1 MTILNGGGSSGVSP
15 KNFNQGIEDVKSAVQ
30 DVQTSVNSLSST
42 MQSGMSN
49 LQDSVEE
56 SLGQVQTT
64 VENAPVGGPIPYII
78 DTGKFK
84 AESVEEGIKL
94 TYIATIHA
102 KTDWD
107 QFTARG
113 SVPPYGVMI
122 RYGTDG
128 FPRTPNEGIL
138 AVDDTDIVDKTAKGP
153 VTGNGLYGKTKTFT
167 VVGLTNNTLYYFSA
181 FPYSYNK
188 VFNIN
193 YGPLGADLSTN
204 NSQRKTCTWTGTKGT
219 LTVTIT
225 QDYNYKTLG
234 EITVTATP
242 TAGGSAVSASRTG
255 AGTVALSLDGG
266 EYTVSFSAHNYYTT
280 PESQTINVTAGQN
293 NTASAEYKI
302 IVGLENYTW
311 EEVQAIAAGGD
322 AKHFFS
328 VGDKKTT
335 SVGTVGNSNNYGTI
349 YTDGDILGG
358 NIVLKNLEA
367 TIVAINA
374 HQTTS
379 GTKNNVTFCVL
390 DMPLR
395 CKDQTR
401 SMNWSQSC
409 LRTCLNERKSEFL
422 PEIHQYLIEVYNTL
436 AGFDVYD
443 GDTGRKSYRC
453 NDYIYV
459 PSISNASSAS
469 AVYDVMEEKA
479 GGTHYPYFSSNEK
492 RTLKSWEKEGTK
504 TWVTSTVQS
513 GEGYLVDISAS
524 GFVYFSNSGSN
535 DYITADVTWKPICF
549 NIG

>member
-1 MTILNGGGSSGVSP
+1 MTILNGGGVSGVSP
-15 KNFNQGIEDVKSAVQ
+15 QKFDEDIGEVKNDLFTIKTGVADIQSDLTQLSTDVNDAVDEIQETVSNVPAGVPAPNLALQLKSE
-30 DVQTSVNSLSST
+30 ST
-42 MQSGMSN
+42 
-49 LQDSVEE
+49 D
-56 SLGQVQTT
+56 
-64 VENAPVGGPIPYII
+64 
-78 DTGKFK
+78 D
-84 AESVEEGIKL
+84 GIKL
-94 TYIATIHA
+94 TYRANFYMHEN
-102 KTDWD
+102 
-107 QFTARG
+107 G
-113 SVPPYGVMI
+113 SNYTSGQSGDGHEVVLSITKGVMV
-122 RYGTDG
+122 RYSTENYPTNIKDG
-128 FPRTPNEGIL
+128 ML
-138 AVDDTDIVDKTAKGP
+138 AFVDEDLFTRLSDGKITAKDKSKL
-153 VTGNGLYGKTKTFT
+153 VTG
-167 VVGLTNNTLYYFSA
+167 LTSNQTYYFTA
-181 FPYSYNK
+181 FPYSTYN
-188 VFNIN
+188 VYNEIAARTNI
-193 YGPLGADLSTN
+193 SKC
-204 NSQRKTCTWTGTKGT
+204 QWTGTKGT

-225 QDYNYKTLG
+225 QDYDYKTLG

-242 TAGGSAVSASRTG
+242 TAGGDPVSASRTG
-255 AGTVALSLDGG
+255 AGNVALSLDGG
-266 EYTVSFSAHNYYTT
+266 EYTVSFSAYDNYTA
-280 PESQTINVTAGQN
+280 PENQTINVTAGQN

-302 IVGLENYTW
+302 VVGLENYTW

-395 CKDQTR
+395 CKDQTG
-401 SMNWSQSC
+401 SMNWGQSC

-422 PEIHQYLIEVYNTL
+422 PEIHQYLIEVYNTY
-436 AGFDVYD
+436 AGFNVYD
-443 GDTGRKSYRC
+443 DDTGRKSYKC

-469 AVYDVMEEKA
+469 AVYDVMEQNA

-504 TWVTSTVQS
+504 IWVTSTVQS
-513 GEGYLVDISAS
+513 GKGYLVDISAS
-524 GFVYFSNSGSN
+524 GFVYFSNAGSN
-535 DYITADVTWKPICF
+535 DYITADVTWKPMCF

>member
-1 MTILNGGGSSGVSP
+1 MSDPISWGLLASI
-15 KNFNQGIEDVKSAVQ
+15 KKLVKSVK
-30 DVQTSVNSLSST
+30 TSVDNIDLS
-42 MQSGMSN
+42 
-49 LQDSVEE
+49 
-56 SLGQVQTT
+56 
-64 VENAPVGGPIPYII
+64 
-78 DTGKFK
+78 
-84 AESVEEGIKL
+84 
-94 TYIATIHA
+94 
-102 KTDWD
+102 
-107 QFTARG
+107 
-113 SVPPYGVMI
+113 
-122 RYGTDG
+122 
-128 FPRTPNEGIL
+128 
-138 AVDDTDIVDKTAKGP
+138 P
-153 VTGNGLYGKTKTFT
+153 VTGAVEDIATDLGQDMDELVANVGAEVDEMKEAVENMAVGVPAPSMYSLTAQSTDDGIQLSYSVHTGTSADGGEMSTSELVPLSVTKGVMFRYKEGTYPTHRNDGTLAFIDEDLFNVGSGGGKVKKTKTQT
-167 VVGLTNNTLYYFSA
+167 VVGLTNGKTYYFTA
-181 FPYSYNK
+181 FPYSTYNLYNESMGSK
-188 VFNIN
+188 NCISC
-193 YGPLGADLSTN
+193 A
-204 NSQRKTCTWTGTKGT
+204 WTGTKGT

-225 QDYNYKTLG
+225 QDYDYKTLG

-242 TAGGSAVSASRTG
+242 ASGDESPVTKSRTG
-255 AGTVALSLDGG
+255 PGDVTFSLEGNNM
-266 EYTVSFSAHNYYTT
+266 YRLSFSTEQYFTKPQNQ
-280 PESQTINVTAGQN
+280 SVTVYAGQP

-328 VGDKKTT
+328 VGEKKTT
-335 SVGTVGNSNNYGTI
+335 SVGTVGNSSYYGTI
-349 YTDGDILGG
+349 YTDGQIERT

-390 DMPLR
+390 DMPLH
-395 CKDQTR
+395 CEDQTR

-443 GDTGRKSYRC
+443 DDTGRKSYRC

-469 AVYDVMEEKA
+469 ATYDVMEEKA

-524 GFVYFSNSGSN
+524 GFVYFSNLGSN